1 LTTSIAP
8 DQAISCI
15 EMGRPDL
22 TTPRIGLHALGIG
35 AGARRDV
42 IDAVSRAA
50 EDVGFSRLWAGE
62 HVVMVDRPASTYPY
76 NDDGTIPIPPD
87 VDWLDP
93 FGCLSFAAAATR
105 TISLATG
112 VLLLPEHNPVL
123 VAKQAATL
131 DVLSGGRFG
140 LGVGIGWSREEFDA
154 LGVPFR
160 GRAAR
165 AVEYVAA
172 IRALWREDAASFEGE
187 FVSFDSVRV
196 YPKPPRARSMPV
208 VFGGNSDPAL
218 TRAAIHGD
226 GWYGF
231 NLENAGEAGEYAADL
246 RRRREKADLDP
257 AGFDVAASIRDCD
270 PGELGDLAGSG
281 IDELVLVEEPPDDA
295 AAAVDWIDGL
305 ARRWL
310 PPRPNARTDQRP
322 VEEVAAGELE
332 AAEGI

>member
-1 LTTSIAP
+1 
-8 DQAISCI
+8 
-15 EMGRPDL
+15 M
-22 TTPRIGLHALGIG
+22 TPRIGLHALGIG

-42 IDAVSRAA
+42 IDAVARAA
-50 EDVGFSRLWAGE
+50 EDAGFARLWAGE
-62 HVVMVDRPASTYPY
+62 HVVMVDRSVSPYPY
-76 NDDGTIPIPPD
+76 NEDGTIPVPPD
-87 VDWLDP
+87 ADWLDP

-131 DVLSGGRFG
+131 DVLSGGRFT
-140 LGVGIGWSREEFDA
+140 LGVGIGWSKEEFDA

-172 IRALWREDAASFEGE
+172 IRALWREDAASFQGE

-196 YPKPPRARSMPV
+196 YPKPPRARSMSI

-218 TRAAIHGD
+218 ARAAAHGD

-231 NLENAGEAGEYAADL
+231 NLASVEEAGELAGRL
-246 RRRREKADLDP
+246 RARREEAGLDP
-257 AGFDVAASIRDCD
+257 KGFDVAASIIDCD
-270 PGELGDLAGSG
+270 PGELAVLARSGS
-281 IDELVLVEEPPDDA
+281 DEVVLVEEPPNE
-295 AAAVDWIDGL
+295 AAAVPEWIDGL

-310 PPRPNARTDQRP
+310 SS
-322 VEEVAAGELE
+322 
-332 AAEGI
+332 

>member
-1 LTTSIAP
+1 
-8 DQAISCI
+8 
-15 EMGRPDL
+15 M
-22 TTPRIGLHALGIG
+22 TPRIGLHALGIG

-42 IDAVSRAA
+42 IDAVARAA
-50 EDVGFSRLWAGE
+50 EDAGFARLWAGE
-62 HVVMVDRPASTYPY
+62 HVVMVDRSASPYPY
-76 NDDGTIPIPPD
+76 NEDGIIPVPPD
-87 VDWLDP
+87 ADWLDP

-131 DVLSGGRFG
+131 DLLSGGRFT
-140 LGVGIGWSREEFDA
+140 LGVGIGWSKEEFDA
-154 LGVPFR
+154 LGVPFG

-172 IRALWREDAASFEGE
+172 IRALWREDAASFQGE

-196 YPKPPRARSMPV
+196 YPKPPRARSMPI

-218 TRAAIHGD
+218 ARAAAHGD

-231 NLENAGEAGEYAADL
+231 NLGSVEEAGEHAGRL
-246 RRRREKADLDP
+246 RARREEAALDP
-257 AGFDVAASIRDCD
+257 TGFDVAASIVDCD
-270 PGELGDLAGSG
+270 PGELALLARSG
-281 IDELVLVEEPPDDA
+281 IDEVVLVEEPPCE
-295 AAAVDWIDGL
+295 AAAVAEWIDGL

-310 PPRPNARTDQRP
+310 SS
-322 VEEVAAGELE
+322 
-332 AAEGI
+332 

>member
-1 LTTSIAP
+1 
-8 DQAISCI
+8 
-15 EMGRPDL
+15 M
-22 TTPRIGLHALGIG
+22 TPRIGLHALGVG
-35 AGARRDV
+35 PGARREV
-42 IDAVSRAA
+42 IDAVARAA
-50 EDVGFSRLWAGE
+50 EGAGFARLWAGE
-62 HVVMVDRPASTYPY
+62 HVVMVDRSASPYPY
-76 NDDGTIPIPPD
+76 NEDGTIPIAAD

-93 FGCLSFAAAATR
+93 FGCLGFAAAATS

-131 DVLSGGRFG
+131 DLLCGGRFA

-165 AVEYVAA
+165 TVEYVAA
-172 IRALWREDAASFEGE
+172 IRALWREDVASFEGE

-208 VFGGNSDPAL
+208 FFGGNSDPAL
-218 TRAAIHGD
+218 TRAARHGD

-231 NLENAGEAGEYAADL
+231 NLESAEEARAHADVLLARLEEAGRDPRGFEIAVSISNC
-246 RRRREKADLDP
+246 DP
-257 AGFDVAASIRDCD
+257 A
-270 PGELGDLAGSG
+270 ELSDLARCG
-281 IDELVLVEEPPDDA
+281 IDELVLVEEPPGDPVA
-295 AAAVDWIDGL
+295 VVDWIGGL

-310 PPRPNARTDQRP
+310 SR
-322 VEEVAAGELE
+322 
-332 AAEGI
+332 